1 MKITAGTPWAP
12 YLLVFV
18 SALLAGPGTLIG
30 QDEPDT
36 LQLATAVT
44 IAREI
49 NPTLRA
55 SILSADAAAERVS
68 RVGALPDPVLMLGLM
83 NWSTNDFSPSEPMS
97 MNAIQLSQREWRPLQ
112 PRRNLF
118 TIGDYN
124 VCGLEDSY
132 LTGLFAANKIIEQ
145 VRRNSSPS

>member
-18 SALLAGPGTLIG
+18 FALLAGHGTLIG

-36 LQLATAVT
+36 LRLATAVT

-55 SILSADAAAERVS
+55 SILSAGIQGGCPARSDGHA
-68 RVGALPDPVLMLGLM
+68 GL
-83 NWSTNDFSPSEPMS
+83 DE
-97 MNAIQLSQREWRPLQ
+97 LVDQRLQ
-112 PRRNLF
+112 PQRTDVDERNPAVSEIPLA
-118 TIGDYN
+118 GQAR
-124 VCGLEDSY
+124 L
-132 LTGLFAANKIIEQ
+132 Q
-145 VRRNSSPS
+145 